1 MVCQHFENIPFLWEG
16 GGFTIKLQCIEYYT
30 IKIFYLPIMGP
41 ERYIDISEK
50 YNLNIYLMM
59 LDIRVA

>member
-1 MVCQHFENIPFLWEG
+1 MTMYRILHD
-16 GGFTIKLQCIEYYT
+16 T

-41 ERYIDISEK
+41 KRYIDISEK